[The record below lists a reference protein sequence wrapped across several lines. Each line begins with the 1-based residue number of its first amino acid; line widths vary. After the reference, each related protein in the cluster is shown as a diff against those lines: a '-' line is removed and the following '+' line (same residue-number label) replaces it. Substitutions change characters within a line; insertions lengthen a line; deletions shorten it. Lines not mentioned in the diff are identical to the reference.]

1 VPAVGSS
8 TGKLGALAWGGA
20 TAGIVTGPSRVLGVP
35 GGVGVLLTEGRGE
48 VLGVLSPEFMG
59 GGPFCPVD
67 VVPGGV
73 GVVSAGAVD
82 SSGDDVSEGVTVLGA
97 EGVEVGPEGAFT
109 SPGKSRSLGT
119 FADSG
124 FETGSPSTSLGLTSE
139 SPSVGGAG
147 IGGPW
152 GREGR
157 SDGVAGT
164 RLPSAEASTVGG
176 V

>member
-1 VPAVGSS
+1 VPVVGSS

-20 TAGIVTGPSRVLGVP
+20 TAGTVTGLSRVLGVP
-35 GGVGVLLTEGRGE
+35 GGVGVLLTEGLGE

-59 GGPFCPVD
+59 GGPFCRAD

-73 GVVSAGAVD
+73 GVSADAVD
-82 SSGDDVSEGVTVLGA
+82 WSGDDVSEGVPVLGA

-109 SPGKSRSLGT
+109 SPGKFRSLGT

-124 FETGSPSTSLGLTSE
+124 FETGSPSTSPGLASKGT
-139 SPSVGGAG
+139 SVGGAG

-164 RLPSAEASTVGG
+164 RPPSAEASTVGG
-176 V
+176 A